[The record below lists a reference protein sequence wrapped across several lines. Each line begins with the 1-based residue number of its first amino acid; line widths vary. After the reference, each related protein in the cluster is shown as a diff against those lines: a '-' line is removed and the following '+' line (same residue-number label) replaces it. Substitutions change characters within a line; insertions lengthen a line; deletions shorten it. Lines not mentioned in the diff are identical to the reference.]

1 MENSIMDIRKE
12 YLEFFKSKG
21 HEVVSSMPLVPDDP
35 TLMFT
40 NAGMVQFKDIFTGSI
55 PVPQNPRATSCQLCI
70 RAGGKHNDLEN
81 VGYTA
86 RHHTLFEMLGNFSF
100 GDYFKEEAI
109 AYAWEFITKN
119 IALPKEK
126 LWVTVHE
133 SDDEAFEIWTKHIDS
148 SRILRFGD
156 KDNFWS
162 MGDTGA
168 CGPCSEIFYDQGE
181 EHFSSPEDKMGGDG
195 DRFLEIWNLVF
206 MQYERTKEGELI
218 PLPKPSIDTGMGLE
232 RVIAIKEGVFNNFD
246 SSNFKPI
253 IETLEKIANKKATK
267 ENIGSYRVIADHLR
281 ATSFMLSQGILFGN
295 EGRPYVLRRI
305 LRRAIRHGYLI
316 GLRKPFMAQLVDT
329 LVDIM
334 GGHYVELKE
343 NANYIKEQLTLE
355 EERFFKTIS
364 AGITLFNDE
373 LVNTKDIFSGEVA
386 FKLYDT
392 YGFPLDLT
400 EDMLKDKGLK
410 VDLDKFEELMTNQKT
425 MAKAAWKG
433 SGDSSNDGDFKALLE
448 KYGLNE
454 FVGYTNT
461 TFNSKILALL
471 DENFKEVETLENQI
485 GWVLLDKTPFYATS
499 GGQNGDIGAIEF
511 EGKNAVVLETSKF
524 HNLNLSKVDVK
535 DTKLNKNQNIEAVVI
550 NRHEVAKHHSAT
562 HLLQA
567 ALKMVLGDSVS
578 QAGSFNDANKLRFDF
593 TYPKAL
599 TSEQINEVEDLVN
612 SMIARSLKGQVEEL
626 PLEIAKKKGAIAM
639 FGEKYGEVVRV
650 VSFGED
656 VSVEF
661 CGGTHVKNTADIG
674 SFYIIKESGVSA
686 GIRRI
691 EAVVG
696 ASAFKYTKEQINKL
710 NELQAEIKS
719 NDLIAGVKKLK
730 SEIKELKNQIQ
741 NSQNQTQAP
750 INEEIIGDTKVVVCV
765 IENGDLKKIVDDMKN
780 ANEKL
785 AILLLQAK
793 DDKVLIVA
801 GSKNTNIKAGDWI
814 KNIAPIV
821 GGGGGGRPDFAT
833 AGGKDITKIE
843 EAKIA
848 ALTYAKENL

>member
-1 MENSIMDIRKE
+1 MDIRKE

-21 HEVVSSMPLVPDDP
+21 HEVISSMPLVPDDP

-55 PVPQNPRATSCQLCI
+55 PVPQNPRATSCQLCV

-119 IALPKEK
+119 ISLPKEK

-373 LVNTKDIFSGEVA
+373 LENTKDIFSGEVA

-471 DENFKEVETLENQI
+471 DENFKEVQSLENQI

-750 INEEIIGDTKVVVCV
+750 ISEEIIGDTKVVVCV

>member
-1 MENSIMDIRKE
+1 MDIRKE

-55 PVPQNPRATSCQLCI
+55 PVPQNPRATSCQLCV

-499 GGQNGDIGAIEF
+499 GGQNGDIGAIEKD
-511 EGKNAVVLETSKF
+511 GNNIMVIETSKF
-524 HNLNLSKVDVK
+524 HNLNLSKIDVK
-535 DTKLNKNQNIEAVVI
+535 NIKISQNEIVEAVVV
-550 NRHEVAKHHSAT
+550 NRYEIAKHHSAT
-562 HLLQA
+562 HLLQS

-593 TYPKAL
+593 TYPKAM
-599 TSEQINEVEDLVN
+599 SNEQINEVEDLVN
-612 SMIARSLKGQVEEL
+612 SIINRALAGVVEEL
-626 PLEIAKKKGAIAM
+626 PLEEAKKKGAIAM

-650 VSFGED
+650 ISFGD

-785 AILLLQAK
+785 AILLLQEK

>member
-1 MENSIMDIRKE
+1 MDIRKE

-21 HEVVSSMPLVPDDP
+21 HEVISSMPLVPDDP

-55 PVPQNPRATSCQLCI
+55 PKPENPRATSCQLCV

-100 GDYFKEEAI
+100 GDYFKEDAI
-109 AYAWEFITKN
+109 SYAWEFVTVN
-119 IALPKEK
+119 LALPIER

-133 SDDEAFEIWTKHIDS
+133 NDDEAFNIWSKYINPE
-148 SRILRFGD
+148 RIMRFGD
-156 KDNFWS
+156 KDNFWA

-181 EHFSSPEDKMGGDG
+181 EHFNTPEDKMGGDG

-206 MQYERTKEGELI
+206 MQYERTADGKLN

-253 IETLEKIANKKATK
+253 IEKIEELANKKSTK

-305 LRRAIRHGYLI
+305 LRRAVRHGYLI
-316 GLRKPFMAQLVDT
+316 GFRKPFMAQLLDT
-329 LVDIM
+329 LINIM
-334 GGHYVELKE
+334 GNHYIELVENK
-343 NANYIKEQLTLE
+343 NFIKEQLTLE
-355 EERFFKTIS
+355 EDRFFKTIDLGMS
-364 AGITLFNDE
+364 LFNEE
-373 LVNTKDIFSGEVA
+373 LANTKEIFSGEIA

-400 EDMLKDKGLK
+400 EDMLRDRNLK
-410 VDLDKFEELMTNQKT
+410 VDLEKFDELMNKQKA

-433 SGDSSNDGDFKALLE
+433 SGDASNEGDFKQLIE

-454 FVGYTNT
+454 FVGYDNT
-461 TFNSKILALL
+461 AYKSKIVALL
-471 DENFKEVETLENQI
+471 DENFKEISTLEKGSI
-485 GWVLLDKTPFYATS
+485 GWVMLDKTPFYATS
-499 GGQNGDIGAIEF
+499 GGQNGDIGALEDNKHIAIIE
-511 EGKNAVVLETSKF
+511 ETSKF
-524 HNLNLSKVDVK
+524 HGLNLSKVKVENSTLSQGENVD
-535 DTKLNKNQNIEAVVI
+535 AVVV
-550 NRHEVAKHHSAT
+550 NRYEVAKHHSAT
-562 HLLQA
+562 HLLQS
-567 ALKMVLGDSVS
+567 ALKIVLGESVS
-578 QAGSFNDANKLRFDF
+578 QAGSLNDASRLRFDF
-593 TYPKAL
+593 TYPKAMS
-599 TSEQINEVEDLVN
+599 SEQIEEVEDLVN
-612 SMIARSLKGQVEEL
+612 TMIARSIAGNVEEL
-626 PLEIAKKKGAIAM
+626 PIEEAKNKGAIAM
-639 FGEKYGEVVRV
+639 FGEKYGDTVRV
-650 VSFGED
+650 VSFSD

-661 CGGTHVKNTADIG
+661 CGGTHVKNTSDIG

-686 GIRRI
+686 GVRRI
-691 EAVVG
+691 EAVCG
-696 ASAFKYTKEQINKL
+696 ASAIKYTKEIISKM
-710 NELQAEIKS
+710 NEIQAEVKN
-719 NDLIAGVKKLK
+719 NDVIAGIKKLK
-730 SEIKELKNQIQ
+730 DQIKDLKKELETAQ
-741 NSQNQTQAP
+741 SQTSAP
-750 INEEIIGDTKVVVCV
+750 INEEIIGDTKVVVSV
-765 IENGDLKKIVDDMKN
+765 VENGDLKKIVDDMKN
-780 ANEKL
+780 ATEKL

-793 DDKVLIVA
+793 DDKVMIVA

-843 EAKIA
+843 DAKIA
-848 ALTYAKENL
+848 ALNYAKENL

>member
-1 MENSIMDIRKE
+1 MDIRKE

-316 GLRKPFMAQLVDT
+316 GLRKPFMAQLVNT

-373 LVNTKDIFSGEVA
+373 LENTKDIFSGEVA

-433 SGDSSNDGDFKALLE
+433 SGDSSNEGDFKALLE

-471 DENFKEVETLENQI
+471 DENFKEVQSLENQI

-499 GGQNGDIGAIEF
+499 GGQNGDIGAIEKD
-511 EGKNAVVLETSKF
+511 GNNIMVIETSKF
-524 HNLNLSKVDVK
+524 HNLNLSKIDVK
-535 DTKLNKNQNIEAVVI
+535 NIKIFQNEIVEAVVI

-674 SFYIIKESGVSA
+674 SFYIVKESGVSA

-710 NELQAEIKS
+710 NELQTEIKS

-765 IENGDLKKIVDDMKN
+765 IKNGDLKKIVDDMKN

>member
-1 MENSIMDIRKE
+1 MDIRKE

-40 NAGMVQFKDIFTGSI
+40 NAGMVQFKDIFTGS
-55 PVPQNPRATSCQLCI
+55 VPAPENKRATSCQLCV

-100 GDYFKEEAI
+100 GDYFKEDAI
-109 AYAWEFITKN
+109 AYAWEFVTVNLK
-119 IALPKEK
+119 LPIEK

-133 SDDEAFEIWTKHIDS
+133 SDDEAFDIWSKHINPN
-148 SRILRFGD
+148 RIMRFGD

-181 EHFSSPEDKMGGDG
+181 EHFNSPEDKMGGDG

-206 MQYERTKEGELI
+206 MQYERTKDGELL

-253 IETLEKIANKKATK
+253 IEALEKVANKKATK

-305 LRRAIRHGYLI
+305 LRRAVRHGYLI
-316 GLRKPFMAQLVDT
+316 GLRKPFMAKLVDT

-355 EERFFKTIS
+355 EERFFKTID

-373 LVNTKDIFSGEVA
+373 LANTKDIFSGEVA

-433 SGDSSNDGDFKALLE
+433 SGDSANEGDFKNLIE
-448 KYGLNE
+448 KYGQNE

-461 TFNSKILALL
+461 TFSSKIKALL
-471 DENFKEVETLENQI
+471 DENFKEVNSLENQI

-511 EGKNAVVLETSKF
+511 EGKNAMVLETSKF

-535 DTKLNKNQNIEAVVI
+535 DAKLVQNQNIKAVVI

-578 QAGSFNDANKLRFDF
+578 QAGSFNDSSKLRFDF
-593 TYPKAL
+593 TYPKAM

-612 SMIARSLKGQVEEL
+612 SMIARALEGEVEEL
-626 PLEIAKKKGAIAM
+626 PLELAKKKGAIAM
-639 FGEKYGEVVRV
+639 FGEKYGEIVRV

-656 VSVEF
+656 VSIEF
-661 CGGTHVKNTADIG
+661 CGGTHVKNTSEIG
-674 SFYIIKESGVSA
+674 SFYIVKEQGVSA

-696 ASAFKYTKEQINKL
+696 ASAFRYTKEQLNRL

-730 SEIKELKNQIQ
+730 NEIKELKNELK
-741 NSQNQTQAP
+741 NSQNQASTTLK
-750 INEEIIGDTKVVVCV
+750 EELIGDVKLIVNIV
-765 IENGDLKKIVDDMKN
+765 ENGDLKKIVDDSKN

-785 AILLLQAK
+785 AILLLQVK
-793 DDKVLIVA
+793 DDKVTIVA
-801 GSKNTNIKAGDWI
+801 GSKNTSIKAGDWI
-814 KNIAPIV
+814 KEIATIL
-821 GGGGGGRPDFAT
+821 GGNGGGRADFAQ
-833 AGGKDITKIE
+833 AGGKDVSKVD
-843 EAKIA
+843 EAKEKAISW
-848 ALTYAKENL
+848 AKSKL

>member
-1 MENSIMDIRKE
+1 MDIRKE

-21 HEVVSSMPLVPDDP
+21 HEVISSMPLVPDDP

-55 PVPQNPRATSCQLCI
+55 PRPENPRATSCQLCV

-100 GDYFKEEAI
+100 GDYFKEDAI
-109 AYAWEFITKN
+109 SYAWEFVTVN
-119 IALPKEK
+119 LALPIEK

-133 SDDEAFEIWTKHIDS
+133 NDDEAFNIWSKYINPE
-148 SRILRFGD
+148 RIMRFGD
-156 KDNFWS
+156 KDNFWA

-181 EHFSSPEDKMGGDG
+181 EHFNSPEDKMGGDG

-206 MQYERTKEGELI
+206 MQYERTSDGKLN

-232 RVIAIKEGVFNNFD
+232 RVIAIKEGVLNNFD

-253 IETLEKIANKKATK
+253 IEKIEELANKKATK

-305 LRRAIRHGYLI
+305 LRRAVRHGYLI
-316 GLRKPFMAQLVDT
+316 GFRKPFMAQLLDT
-329 LVDIM
+329 LINIM
-334 GGHYVELKE
+334 GGHYIELVENK
-343 NANYIKEQLTLE
+343 NFIKEQLTLE
-355 EERFFKTIS
+355 EDRFFKTIDLGMS
-364 AGITLFNDE
+364 LFNEE
-373 LVNTKDIFSGEVA
+373 LANTKDIFSGEIA

-400 EDMLKDKGLK
+400 EDMLRDKNLK
-410 VDLDKFEELMTNQKT
+410 VDLEKFDELMNNQKA

-433 SGDSSNDGDFKALLE
+433 SGDASNEGDFKQLIE
-448 KYGLNE
+448 KYGINQ
-454 FVGYTNT
+454 FVGYDNT
-461 TFNSKILALL
+461 AYKSKIVALL
-471 DENFKEVETLENQI
+471 DEKFKEVKTLEKGSI
-485 GWVLLDKTPFYATS
+485 GWVMLDKTPFYATS
-499 GGQNGDIGAIEF
+499 GGQNGDIGALEDGKHIAIIE
-511 EGKNAVVLETSKF
+511 ETSKF
-524 HNLNLSKVDVK
+524 HGLNLSKVKVENS
-535 DTKLNKNQNIEAVVI
+535 TLSQNENVDAIVV
-550 NRHEVAKHHSAT
+550 NRYEVAKHHSAT
-562 HLLQA
+562 HLLQS
-567 ALKMVLGDSVS
+567 ALKMVLGESVS
-578 QAGSFNDANKLRFDF
+578 QAGSLNDASRLRFDF
-593 TYPKAL
+593 TYPKAM
-599 TSEQINEVEDLVN
+599 TTEQIEEVEDLVN
-612 SMIARSLKGQVEEL
+612 TMIARSIAGNVEEL
-626 PLEIAKKKGAIAM
+626 PIEEAKNKGAIAM
-639 FGEKYGEVVRV
+639 FGEKYGDTVRV
-650 VSFGED
+650 VSFSD

-661 CGGTHVKNTADIG
+661 CGGTHVKNTSDIG

-686 GIRRI
+686 GVRRI
-691 EAVVG
+691 EAVCG
-696 ASAFKYTKEQINKL
+696 ASAIKYTKEIISKM
-710 NELQAEIKS
+710 NEIQAEVKN
-719 NDLIAGVKKLK
+719 NDVIAGIKKLK
-730 SEIKELKNQIQ
+730 DQIKDLKKELETAQ
-741 NSQNQTQAP
+741 SQTSTP
-750 INEEIIGDTKVVVCV
+750 INEELIGDTKVVVSV
-765 IENGDLKKIVDDMKN
+765 VENGDLKKIVDDMKN
-780 ANEKL
+780 ATEKL

-793 DDKVLIVA
+793 DDKVMIVA

-843 EAKIA
+843 DAKIA
-848 ALTYAKENL
+848 ALNYAKENL